1 MKILSVCPSAAD
13 GTSWYRC
20 SGPLSRMEMD
30 YEDVS
35 YIEYGSQDVSWDV
48 LARFDVLFLQRP
60 HTNWHLRLANK
71 ALFMG
76 LKVWIDFDDL
86 LWDLPNM
93 HRNYHDYNKEEYRM
107 ALHGLANLP
116 KGQSLITVSTYH
128 LSDMVKKHFNDDAN
142 VHVVPN
148 AINEKVFPRHK
159 ISFAEN
165 ADMIGW
171 RGSDTHDIDL
181 MYVEDNLFDVPEQ
194 YKFDFFGYV
203 PKRLAIEAKNV
214 GFTRPCNLLEYFA
227 HLVTAKKWRIFWV
240 YLHDN
245 DFNRS
250 KSNIAW
256 MEATLAGAICVAN
269 SLPEW
274 TTVPCVNY
282 EYPMHLANRI
292 QQAMGM
298 DSDSRYDLWRKSRD
312 LIYDQYTLEKTN
324 KLRYELLTNL
334 LKN

>member
-1 MKILSVCPSAAD
+1 MKILSISPNPSD

-20 SGPLSRMEMD
+20 SGPLARMEKD

-35 YIEYGSQDVSWDV
+35 YIEYGSQDVPWDAM
-48 LARFDVLFLQRP
+48 ARFDVLFLQRP
-60 HTNWHLRLANK
+60 HTQWHLRLASK

-76 LKVWIDFDDL
+76 LKVWIDWDDL
-86 LWDLPNM
+86 LWDLPYM
-93 HRNYHDYNKEEYRM
+93 HRNYYDYNKDEYRM

-116 KGQSLITVSTYH
+116 SNGCIITVSTWH
-128 LSDMVKKHFNDDAN
+128 LAEMVRKHLNKDAN

-148 AINEKVFPRHK
+148 AINEKIFPRER

-165 ADMIGW
+165 ADMVGW

-181 MYVEDNLFDVPEQ
+181 MYVSDTLLDVCESHR
-194 YKFDFFGYV
+194 FDFIGYV
-203 PKRLAIEAKNV
+203 PKQLAIESKNV
-214 GFTRPCNLLEYFA
+214 GYTKPCNILEYFA
-227 HLVTAKKWRIFWV
+227 HLTTAKKWKLFFV

-256 MEATLAGAICVAN
+256 MEATLAGSLCLAN
-269 SLPEW
+269 KLPEW
-274 TTVPCVNY
+274 ESLPCLHY
-282 EYPMHLANRI
+282 EYPMHLSVSIDR
-292 QQAMGM
+292 AMKM
-298 DSDSRYDLWRKSRD
+298 KSDDRYDLWRKSRD
-312 LIYDQYTLEKTN
+312 YLYDNYTLGKTN
-324 KLRYELLTNL
+324 ESRYQLLSNH